1 MNWKYPKTPEEA
13 TEAIDELDR
22 IVSNPNNFTE
32 EIHQNSV
39 RQLAKYGACFNHNFT
54 RAHRDTIMDI
64 LVANA
69 EVALEPVL
77 EALADCPRAEQIDF
91 TSLFIRKAFTIKGN
105 IQ

>member
-1 MNWKYPKTPEEA
+1 MNQKNPTTPEEA
-13 TEAIDELDR
+13 TEAIDELMKALYYGDD
-22 IVSNPNNFTE
+22 IDAIN
-32 EIHQNSV
+32 
-39 RQLAKYGACFNHNFT
+39 QLAKYGACFNHNFT

-64 LVANA
+64 LIANA
-69 EVALEPVL
+69 EIALEPVL